1 MALQTTTTPVVHA
14 TPVAKVSDQL
24 LQKSWYTMQRSIWHY
39 NNLRIIKPDPGIVL
53 SPILG

>member
-24 LQKSWYTMQRSIWHY
+24 LQKSWYAMQRSIWHY